1 MRVDE
6 LYLQRMLQQ
15 ELVHTQKKPEQTSS
29 AFLNELKSYGTTTEQ
44 EPSFIETLKQMIEEV
59 NQQQQESKDKQEAF
73 IKGEPVE
80 IHDVMIAAEKAKTS
94 FQLLMEIRNK
104 FLDFYREIIRLQI

>member
-6 LYLQRMLQQ
+6 LHLQRMLQR
-15 ELVHTQKKPEQTSS
+15 ELIQPLETQQPSTSPY
-29 AFLNELKSYGTTTEQ
+29 LGELKEPGISVSK

-59 NQQQQESKDKQEAF
+59 NQLHQESKDKQEAF

>member
-1 MRVDE
+1 MRLDE
-6 LYLQRMLQQ
+6 LNLQRMLQQ
-15 ELVHTQKKPEQTSS
+15 ELVRPQQNLQPNISPFLGEMREPS
-29 AFLNELKSYGTTTEQ
+29 APPSQG
-44 EPSFIETLKQMIEEV
+44 PSFIDTLKQMIEEV
-59 NQQQQESKDKQEAF
+59 NQLHQESKEKQEAF